1 MRTKLN
7 YIVYFNTFLLS
18 LLWICLLD
26 STYSKENKNESQQLL
41 RSSPASENV
50 DEVILEDFIHSLD
63 SNFKGIH
70 SVMILRNGKVICEGW
85 WSPYRAEDNHMLFSL
100 SKIFTST
107 AVGMAV
113 EEELLSIDDTV
124 ADYFPNDLPDNPNYN
139 LKAMRVR
146 DLLTMTTGHQN
157 EPPINAKEMSV
168 RSFFETKVEHQPGT
182 HFKYNTPAT
191 FVQSALVQKVTG
203 HKVLDYLKSRLFEP
217 LGISQPYWSEN
228 FQGISLGGYGLRLRT
243 EDIAKVGQLYL
254 QKGRWGQKIIIQEDW
269 VEMAT
274 SKQVS
279 NGSNPQSDWNQGYG
293 FQFWRCKFDCYRG
306 DGAFGQFCVV
316 MPKLNAVVAITSGE
330 NDMASILNHVWE
342 KFLPACH
349 TFPNKIK
356 SNKSSSL
363 NKTLKNL
370 AIDGVFGNSTTA
382 SEKLFLNVDYILD
395 SNPLGLNLLNI
406 SQDSNNQPLKVK
418 LIGDSKKIEF
428 SAGYKSWIRS
438 RSDFPNGLMMDL
450 KNESLAAMYGWEKS
464 NVLNVKVCATETPFN
479 FSIKFKFEKGGVNF
493 NWVPNVG
500 FDNKMNFDLI
510 GKSDK

>member
-1 MRTKLN
+1 
-7 YIVYFNTFLLS
+7 
-18 LLWICLLD
+18 
-26 STYSKENKNESQQLL
+26 
-41 RSSPASENV
+41 
-50 DEVILEDFIHSLD
+50 
-63 SNFKGIH
+63 
-70 SVMILRNGKVICEGW
+70 
-85 WSPYRAEDNHMLFSL
+85 
-100 SKIFTST
+100 
-107 AVGMAV
+107 
-113 EEELLSIDDTV
+113 
-124 ADYFPNDLPDNPNYN
+124 
-139 LKAMRVR
+139 
-146 DLLTMTTGHQN
+146 
-157 EPPINAKEMSV
+157 MSA

-203 HKVLDYLKSRLFEP
+203 QNVLDYLKSRLFEP

-356 SNKSSSL
+356 INQSSSL
-363 NKTLKNL
+363 NKTLNNL
-370 AIDGVFGNSTTA
+370 AIDGVLGNSTTA

-418 LIGDSKKIEF
+418 LIGDSKEIEF
-428 SAGYKSWIRS
+428 SAGYKSWIRA

-450 KNESLAAMYGWEKS
+450 KNEPLAAVYAWEKS
-464 NVLNVKVCATETPFN
+464 NILNVKVCATETPFN
-479 FSIKFKFEKGGVNF
+479 FSMKFKFEKDGVNF

-500 FDNKMNFDLI
+500 FDNKMNFDLT
-510 GKSDK
+510 GKRDK